1 MRNELKTIIHQV
13 FVKKSIVTLGLAAV
27 LTGPV
32 YAFKSGHGSVLSD
45 AGAPLQI
52 AIPLLELTAQ
62 EMDSLQ
68 VAFAEQDAWSKI
80 GLTPP
85 VALDALKVNVV
96 PGFTPGSRRLMISSP
111 QSASRSP
118 VDILLDITTSS
129 GSLQIQSSYL
139 VTLPADTTTSSAS
152 GSGASKSGSSST
164 GSGPNLVKRGDTL
177 YSIAQRNAVSGVDI
191 YQMLAA
197 LFEANPDAFIS
208 GNMNLLR
215 AGATLTIPDAATIR
229 AVDKAKARKLYQ
241 SQVQTFNDMRRAN
254 LSARTAAASAQ
265 AQKQSAKGSASKT
278 ESSSTSG
285 TQASTQQ
292 SSDQVRLTSKSA
304 TDQKEDVRTAAKNE
318 AEELN
323 ARIKTLQQNVDQ
335 LKDASTTTSSDSASN
350 TVPKSTV
357 PPVPASE
364 ANTTTTPPAAATAAT
379 PDVAVKPSDT
389 ASSTAGTTKSGPD
402 STAVA
407 DKAVTP
413 AANTSSSSAMNT
425 KSGLFTKAGLLSRW
439 DMFTAFLAENI
450 MYALAAVLAFG
461 ALIIAWMMRRAG
473 ERHDDE
479 PEESYTA
486 AQANPNV
493 QSAFGQKLS
502 DIDLNLEPVDSAIK
516 DSVTEK
522 QVSSVPPTLTKQL

>member
-13 FVKKSIVTLGLAAV
+13 FDKKSIVTLGLAAV

-85 VALDALKVNVV
+85 VSLDALKVNVV

-111 QSASRSP
+111 QPASRSP
-118 VDILLDITTSS
+118 VDILLDSTTSS

-152 GSGASKSGSSST
+152 VSGAGKTGASAT
-164 GSGPNLVKRGDTL
+164 GSGQNLVKRGDTL
-177 YSIAQRNAVSGVDI
+177 YSIAQRNAVSGVDM

-265 AQKQSAKGSASKT
+265 AQNQSAKGSASKT
-278 ESSSTSG
+278 ESSSTAG

-350 TVPKSTV
+350 TAPKSTLT
-357 PPVPASE
+357 PVPASE
-364 ANTTTTPPAAATAAT
+364 ASTTTTSPAATSAT
-379 PDVAVKPSDT
+379 PDVAVKPSDA
-389 ASSTAGTTKSGPD
+389 ASSTSGTTKSGPD

-413 AANTSSSSAMNT
+413 AANPPSSSTMST
-425 KSGLFTKAGLLSRW
+425 KSGLFTKAGLVSRW

-516 DSVTEK
+516 DRVTEK